1 MTESYQSSSNFGA
14 DYFATG
20 CGRPYQ
26 RDAEW
31 LNFFD
36 GIADQIATTIQP
48 KTVLDAGCA
57 MGFLVEKLR
66 AREIKAFGVDISEYA
81 IKNVHPDLQRY
92 CWVASVT
99 EAFPQKYDLIVCIEV
114 LEHLASRQS
123 EKAVKNLCQ
132 HSDDI
137 LFSSTPFDYSEA
149 THFNVQP
156 PEYWTELFAREK
168 FFRDIDYDA
177 SYITPWAVRLRR
189 KNEPAARLVKD
200 YERKFFLLW
209 KENTDLRSIVVKM
222 RDENNN
228 LHNQLVSRDRDATV
242 AENQLNDIM
251 TSRSWQ
257 LIQKLINLRYRLI
270 PSGSR
275 GEWFLRKFKLLK

>member
-1 MTESYQSSSNFGA
+1 MTESSQPSSNFDA

-31 LNFFD
+31 LQVFD
-36 GIADQIATTIQP
+36 RIAEQIANTIQP
-48 KTVLDAGCA
+48 KTVMDAGCA
-57 MGFLVEKLR
+57 MGFLVETLR
-66 AREIKAFGVDISEYA
+66 ARDIKAFGVDISEYA
-81 IKNVHPDLQRY
+81 IQNVHPDLQPF
-92 CWVASVT
+92 CWVGSVN
-99 EAFPQKYDLIVCIEV
+99 EAFPHKYDLIVCIEV
-114 LEHLASRQS
+114 LEHLSGKQA
-123 EKAVKNLCQ
+123 EEAVQNLCQ

-137 LFSSTPFDYSEA
+137 LFSSTPFDYREA

-156 PEYWTELFAREK
+156 PEYWTELFARES

-189 KNEPAARLVKD
+189 KNELMARLVKD

-209 KENTDLRSIVVKM
+209 KENTDLRSLVIEM
-222 RDENNN
+222 RDENAN
-228 LHNQLVSRDRDATV
+228 LRSQMTARDCAATS
-242 AENQLNDIM
+242 AENQLNDIL

-257 LIQKLINLRYRLI
+257 LIQKLVNLRYRLV
-270 PSGSR
+270 PADSR
-275 GEWFLRKFKLLK
+275 REVLLRKVKLLK